1 MKNKKIK
8 SIRKDWDLIQSLID
22 EDKKILDIG
31 CGEGELISIL
41 KKNINA
47 ECRGL
52 EVNGKFVRK
61 AISLGL
67 SVVQGN
73 AENDLDQYSNESF
86 DYVILSQTL
95 QAMYSPKKVLL
106 DMLRIGNKVI
116 VSFPNFGHW
125 RTRFKLLTSGRM
137 PVTKELPYSWYET
150 PNIHFFTLKDFIE
163 MCEQSK
169 ISIEKIIGLTELG
182 KQFEINNNTYFANL
196 ITSEAIVLLNNKD
209 IDPIKIKSKEI
220 FPNHSRIATA

>member
-22 EDKKILDIG
+22 ADKKILDIG

-47 ECRGL
+47 DCRGL
-52 EVNGKFVRK
+52 EVNGEFVRK

-73 AENDLDQYSNESF
+73 AENDLEQYSNESF

-106 DMLRIGNKVI
+106 DMLRIGNKMR
-116 VSFPNFGHW
+116 NEN
-125 RTRFKLLTSGRM
+125 M
-137 PVTKELPYSWYET
+137 
-150 PNIHFFTLKDFIE
+150 
-163 MCEQSK
+163 
-169 ISIEKIIGLTELG
+169 
-182 KQFEINNNTYFANL
+182 
-196 ITSEAIVLLNNKD
+196 
-209 IDPIKIKSKEI
+209 
-220 FPNHSRIATA
+220 RI

>member
-1 MKNKKIK
+1 MFKLNI
-8 SIRKDWDLIQSLID
+8 
-22 EDKKILDIG
+22 DKKAI
-31 CGEGELISIL
+31 EELISIL

-47 ECRGL
+47 DCRGL
-52 EVNGKFVRK
+52 EVNGEFVRK

-73 AENDLDQYSNESF
+73 AENDLEQYSNESF

-125 RTRFKLLTSGRM
+125 RTRIKLLTSGRM

-163 MCEQSK
+163 MCDKSK
-169 ISIEKIIGLTELG
+169 ISIEKIIGLTESG
-182 KQFEINNNTYFANL
+182 KQFEINSSTYFANL
-196 ITSEAIVLLNNKD
+196 LTSEAIFLLNKKD
-209 IDPIKIKSKEI
+209 IEPIKIKSKDI
-220 FPNHSRIATA
+220 FRNPSRIATA

>member
-8 SIRKDWDLIQSLID
+8 SIRKDWDLIQSLINA
-22 EDKKILDIG
+22 DKKILDIG

-47 ECRGL
+47 DCRGL
-52 EVNGKFVRK
+52 EVNGEFVRK

-73 AENDLDQYSNESF
+73 AENDLEQYSNESF

-106 DMLRIGNKVI
+106 EMLRIGNKVI

-125 RTRFKLLTSGRM
+125 RTRIKLLTSGRM

-163 MCEQSK
+163 MCDKSK
-169 ISIEKIIGLTELG
+169 ISIEKIIGLTESG
-182 KQFEINNNTYFANL
+182 KQFEINSNTYFANL
-196 ITSEAIVLLNNKD
+196 LTSEAIFLLNKKD
-209 IDPIKIKSKEI
+209 IEPIKIKSKDI
-220 FPNHSRIATA
+220 FRNPSRIATA

>member
-22 EDKKILDIG
+22 ADKKILDIG

-47 ECRGL
+47 DCRGL
-52 EVNGKFVRK
+52 EVNGEFVRK

-73 AENDLDQYSNESF
+73 AENDLEQYSNESF

-106 DMLRIGNKVI
+106 EMLRIGNKVI

-125 RTRFKLLTSGRM
+125 RTRIKLLTSGRM

-163 MCEQSK
+163 MCDKSK
-169 ISIEKIIGLTELG
+169 ISIEKIIGLTESG
-182 KQFEINNNTYFANL
+182 KQFEINSNTYFANL
-196 ITSEAIVLLNNKD
+196 LTSEAIFLLNKKD
-209 IDPIKIKSKEI
+209 IEPIKIKSKDI
-220 FPNHSRIATA
+220 FRNPSRIATA